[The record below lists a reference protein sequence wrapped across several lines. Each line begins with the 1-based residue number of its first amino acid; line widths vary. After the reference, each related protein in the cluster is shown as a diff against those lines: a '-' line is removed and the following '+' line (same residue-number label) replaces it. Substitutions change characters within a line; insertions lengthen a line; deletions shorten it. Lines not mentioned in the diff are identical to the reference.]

1 MSWEDILKSNKEK
14 TLINRLKNMAKKTG
28 ETLGY
33 LLMMFIMGK
42 GTADFVRETGF
53 RIGQFSEEEIQR
65 LESYADDIDPLY
77 MPDDF

>member
-1 MSWEDILKSNKEK
+1 MSWEDILKADKEK
-14 TLINRLKNMAKKTG
+14 TLINRLKKMAKKTG
-28 ETLGY
+28 QTLGY

-53 RIGQFSEEEIQR
+53 RIGQFTEEEKER
-65 LESYADDIDPLY
+65 LESYTDDIDPLY